1 MNTRHTVQIRRRTET
16 AGGPWNN
23 QVETFSPPA
32 PGRVYGWFTPSS
44 NEPGPATGD
53 NRAITHLQL
62 LAPEALALAAGDL
75 VDTPYGPVGH
85 FRVIGRALENNASPF
100 SGWRPGVVWN
110 LTEVTG

>member
-1 MNTRHTVQIRRRTET
+1 MVQRRTET
-16 AGGPWNN
+16 PGGPWNN
-23 QVETFSPPA
+23 QVETFSEPMA
-32 PGRVYGWFTPSS
+32 EKVYGWFTPSTL
-44 NEPGPATGD
+44 EAPAATAD

-75 VDTPYGPVGH
+75 VATPYGPVGN

-100 SGWRPGVVWN
+100 SGWRPGKVWN